1 MAELLKKGSK
11 NRMVTFAGLILLAF
25 GLLLIVVMS
34 LRKYHAMWVWYDNLL
49 LKLDQLKNYILHIPQ
64 PWKVALMILLLYVI
78 KFFIPIYPTSTVC
91 FFAGLMFPTYIA
103 IPLSILGT
111 SLMYTYKYFWGYF
124 VGGGMA
130 WKMVNKVNGARK
142 LLLQDGSGNP
152 WLLVMLCVIPG
163 IPVNTVSSLYG
174 SMNFGYR
181 KFLLLST
188 LGFLPRL
195 VSYTIVGRNAFD
207 PLSIGFLLPLTIICI
222 LSAITLLST
231 NGVIMFVEHIVKKTK
246 NSKKEKES

>member
-1 MAELLKKGSK
+1 MTQRELDTIDERADKKIFELLCC
-11 NRMVTFAGLILLAF
+11 
-25 GLLLIVVMS
+25 
-34 LRKYHAMWVWYDNLL
+34 AMT
-49 LKLDQLKNYILHIPQ
+49 K
-64 PWKVALMILLLYVI
+64 
-78 KFFIPIYPTSTVC
+78 C
-91 FFAGLMFPTYIA
+91 F
-103 IPLSILGT
+103 
-111 SLMYTYKYFWGYF
+111 
-124 VGGGMA
+124 
-130 WKMVNKVNGARK
+130 VNGDRPTGRLARK
-142 LLLQDGSGNP
+142 HHEARRRFERSLPRGTRYVVDCEVEQDGSGNP